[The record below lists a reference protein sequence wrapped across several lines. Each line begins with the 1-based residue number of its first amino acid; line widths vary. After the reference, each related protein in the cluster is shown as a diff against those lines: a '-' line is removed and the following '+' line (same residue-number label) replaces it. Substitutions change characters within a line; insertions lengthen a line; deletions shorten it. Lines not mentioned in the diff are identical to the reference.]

1 MMPFAWRMAW
11 RETRS
16 GWRHFVYFMISIAVG
31 VGALVTVSVF
41 AVNVERVVA
50 REARS
55 LLGGDLE
62 VRLSRPIS
70 ADGAAALAAIAS
82 RGHAVTH
89 VSELIAMAAAAPRTG
104 GDRADQSDSGNGGT
118 RANPAVPSALPTQI
132 VELKAVEPSYPLYGA
147 LAVAPTPG
155 TASAPQSSEWF
166 APDPRCQPACHGAL
180 VQEGLL
186 IRLGLRVGDR
196 LKIGQALFDI
206 RGVLT
211 KEPDR
216 MANAFSLG
224 PRVLIW
230 QGGLA
235 AAELI
240 KPGSRVRERY
250 LLRTD
255 PAADL
260 VALSHELRG
269 RLEKDSARVSSYRD
283 AQPQLK
289 RFLDQ
294 LTRYLGLIGLTALFV
309 GGIGVATT
317 VSAFIRAKLRSI
329 AILKTLGASTALVI
343 RLYLLQTTLLALAGS
358 LIGAICGVA
367 VQGALPGLLRSTFAT
382 DLLDQVDFAVGL
394 TGLELLAVA
403 KGMALGVL
411 TALLFAA
418 WPMLAIREIR
428 PSVMLRRLDGDTPR
442 VAEGTGETASR
453 WRRWQIDRVQA
464 GVTGGI
470 LFGLSG
476 LAMWQARSW
485 LVGLFY
491 ILGLIVAV
499 GCLYA
504 SARGLIR
511 ALRALPSPRSLVLRY
526 ALGNIHR
533 PGSQAAGILVAVG
546 LALMVIVAVSIAE
559 RALLDQVTTNRPDTA
574 PTLFFIDIQPDQR
587 DGVLA
592 LFHRH
597 LGAMDVEAL
606 PLLRSRLAAVNG
618 ETIAA
623 SEEQESSQEK
633 SDERRRAWY
642 RTREYVLTT
651 LETLP
656 KDNRLVEGTWW
667 APGEVPKTP
676 EVSVEDEA
684 ARMLNLRVGSTMAV
698 DIQGTIVTATVRSL
712 RHVEWSN
719 MSTNFYMIFSPG
731 SLEGAPFTYVAT
743 VRTTRA
749 QDAPLLQA
757 MVTDFPNVTGIHM
770 GDVLESFTR
779 MLDRLALAIRAV
791 AVFCVATGVLVM
803 ATALSATRY
812 RRVYESVILKALG
825 ATRLTVARTFAWEY
839 AVLGVIAGVIGIGL
853 ANVLS
858 WAVLEYLLDVRWALY
873 PGLLLASL
881 LATMLVTVATGFF
894 GSFRILGRA
903 PLSVLRHE

>member
-1 MMPFAWRMAW
+1 MTPFAWRMAW
-11 RETRS
+11 RETRA
-16 GWRHFVYFMISIAVG
+16 GWRHFVYFMVSIAVG

-62 VRLSRPIS
+62 IRLSRPIS
-70 ADGAAALAAIAS
+70 TDGAAVLATIAS
-82 RGHAVTH
+82 RGHTVTH
-89 VSELIAMAAAAPRTG
+89 VSELIAMAAASPPADGRE
-104 GDRADQSDSGNGGT
+104 RAQGIS
-118 RANPAVPSALPTQI
+118 AALPTQI
-132 VELKAVEPSYPLYGA
+132 VELKAVEPAYPLYGT
-147 LAVAPTPG
+147 LVVAP
-155 TASAPQSSEWF
+155 AADSAAGSPFSAWF
-166 APDPRCQPACHGAL
+166 AGDSGCQPRCYGAL

-186 IRLGLRVGDR
+186 IRLGLHVGDY
-196 LKIGQALFDI
+196 LKIGQVRFEI

-224 PRVLIW
+224 PRVLVS
-230 QGGLA
+230 QEGLA
-235 AAELI
+235 AAALI

-250 LLRTD
+250 LLRTA
-255 PAADL
+255 PGVDL
-260 VALSHELRG
+260 VPLSHELRG

-343 RLYLLQTTLLALAGS
+343 QLYLLQTTVLALAGS
-358 LIGAICGVA
+358 LLGAACGVA

-382 DLLDQVDFAVGL
+382 DLLDQVDFTVSL
-394 TGLELLAVA
+394 TGLELLAIA

-428 PSVMLRRLDGDTPR
+428 PSVMLRRLDGDAPPQPTR
-442 VAEGTGETASR
+442 SQVAGSR
-453 WRRWQIDRVQA
+453 WWRWRIDRVQA

-470 LFGLSG
+470 LVGLSG

-485 LVGLFY
+485 AVGLFY
-491 ILGLIVAV
+491 IVGLLVAV

-504 SARGLIR
+504 SGRGLIR
-511 ALRALPSPRSLVLRY
+511 LLRALPSPRSLVLRY

-533 PGSQAAGILVAVG
+533 PGSQAPGILVAVG

-587 DGVLA
+587 EGVLA
-592 LFHRH
+592 LLHRH
-597 LGAMDVEAL
+597 TGAVDIEAL
-606 PLLRSRLAAVNG
+606 PLLRSRLAAING
-618 ETIAA
+618 DTIAA
-623 SEEQESSQEK
+623 SEDQEPSQEK
-633 SDERRRAWY
+633 SEERRRAWY

-651 LETLP
+651 LDRLP
-656 KDNRLVEGTWW
+656 KDNRLLEGTWW
-667 APGEVPKTP
+667 APGEVPPTP

-684 ARMLNLRVGSTMAV
+684 ARMLNLHVGSTLAV
-698 DIQGTIVTATVRSL
+698 DIQGTVVTATVRSL
-712 RHVEWSN
+712 RQVEWN
-719 MSTNFYMIFSPG
+719 TMSTNFYMIFSPG
-731 SLEGAPFTYVAT
+731 SLDGAPFTYVAT

-749 QDAPLLQA
+749 QDGPLLQA

-770 GDVLESFTR
+770 GDVLDSFTR

-791 AVFCVATGVLVM
+791 AMFCVATGVLVM

-853 ANVLS
+853 ANLLS
-858 WAVLEYLLDVRWALY
+858 WGVLEYLLDVRWALY
-873 PGLLLASL
+873 PRLLLAGL
-881 LATMLVTVATGFF
+881 LGTMLVTVATGFL